1 MARTQR
7 RHRRLGCEMLEGRHL
22 LSSIATLPLADGQ
35 PGEPAPDFSLVD
47 TNTTSPTY
55 GQTVSPRDYTGQ
67 VSGWYF
73 GFGT

>member
-1 MARTQR
+1 
-7 RHRRLGCEMLEGRHL
+7 MLEGRHL
-22 LSSIATLPLADGQ
+22 LSSIATLPLADG
-35 PGEPAPDFSLVD
+35 PAPEFNLLD
-47 TNTTSPTY
+47 TNATSPTY